1 MSVRGN
7 SENCVEEP
15 VAPEWLSK
23 LESRRE
29 NLQRATKLSHEVGAG
44 APCGECGDKCP
55 GLDLHFWRK
64 VCRNCKCRKDQHKC
78 VDDDLSSWAQF
89 EILGQICSKPAFIK
103 IKALASQPVQLDW
116 VPPNTTPDVVS
127 DYMEK
132 LGATKMPI
140 VGSDAAQKRKQQ
152 LEFQVPPHDLN
163 AALCDN
169 LTDAEAAQ
177 LQQYVVKIRENC
189 VGQGVVVR
197 IGNMGIG
204 FVEYIAPQ
212 QQQQQQHHQQ
222 LQQLNMLMTSEAYNM
237 PTKNMQPTPFN
248 ATLCGDANELS
259 FHSPLPVKN
268 AVNAR
273 FSAQMRQETPARKL
287 KFGTI
292 CNLANTCGLPVNV
305 DYDKDAVFAQILHAE
320 PLKKAI
326 ENKGKGLNAMPVVIS
341 QTQMLPDFMSAS
353 ILSPTTKQKLKDIG
367 VNVKT
372 VQSALLNSPF
382 YDALYDTLKHNDID
396 YDECRVLA
404 PIQALREEVLVN
416 RPLAEELSSFVSQLP
431 NSAAIMYTSPPENS
445 LVKSGGLSGS
455 SSNDSGFG
463 SKASTPVGGADMLT
477 AGGLPN
483 AFQQMRLGSNV
494 VKDFPPPPPVVNCR
508 DCAKPIPLGDVA
520 VKAERAG
527 KEIAWHP
534 ECFKC
539 YTCRELLADLVYF
552 FHGGQVYCGRD
563 LAINLKIP
571 RCKAC
576 DELIFTKE
584 YTAAEGATFHIKHF
598 CCYHCDTPLAG
609 QQYIP
614 DEKTNMPICLKCY
627 NEFFAATCQRCNRQ
641 IEPTDQG
648 VAWGDV
654 HWHSG
659 CFVCAGVDCDK
670 SLIGGRFC
678 VKQKMPFCSAQCV
691 RSII

>member
-1 MSVRGN
+1 MNVRGN

-103 IKALASQPVQLDW
+103 IKALASQPVQVDW
-116 VPPNTTPDVVS
+116 VPPNTMPDVVS

-132 LGATKMPI
+132 LGAAKVPI
-140 VGSDAAQKRKQQ
+140 AGSDAAQKRKQQ

-204 FVEYIAPQ
+204 FVEYITPQ
-212 QQQQQQHHQQ
+212 QQQDQQH
-222 LQQLNMLMTSEAYNM
+222 MLTGIDAYNM
-237 PTKNMQPTPFN
+237 PTQMQQASFN
-248 ATLCGDANELS
+248 AALINDTNDLS

-268 AVNAR
+268 AANAR

-287 KFGTI
+287 KFGTL
-292 CNLANTCGLPVNV
+292 CNLANNCGLPVNV
-305 DYDKDAVFAQILHAE
+305 DYERDAVFAQILHAE
-320 PLKKAI
+320 PLKQAL
-326 ENKGKGLNAMPVVIS
+326 ENKSMGLPTSQAVIIS
-341 QTQMLPDFMSAS
+341 QAQMLPDFMNAS
-353 ILSPTTKQKLKDIG
+353 ILGPATKQKLKDIG
-367 VNVKT
+367 VNVKA

-382 YDALYDTLKHNDID
+382 YDALYDTLKQNDIKF
-396 YDECRVLA
+396 DECRVLA
-404 PIQALREEVLVN
+404 PIQALREELLVN
-416 RPLAEELSSFVSQLP
+416 KPVAEELSSFVTQLP
-431 NSAAIMYTSPPENS
+431 NSAAIMYTSPAENS
-445 LVKSGGLSGS
+445 LGKCGLSGS

-463 SKASTPVGGADMLT
+463 SKASTPVGGVDMLT
-477 AGGLPN
+477 GAGLPS
-483 AFQQMRLGSNV
+483 AFQQMRLTN
-494 VKDFPPPPPVVNCR
+494 KEPLPPAPMVNCR
-508 DCAKPIPLGDVA
+508 DCAKPIPLGEVA

-614 DEKTNMPICLKCY
+614 DEKTNMPLCLKCY

-654 HWHSG
+654 HWHSV
-659 CFVCAGVDCDK
+659 CFICAGVDCGK

-678 VKQKMPFCSAQCV
+678 VKQKMPFCSPTCV

>member
-29 NLQRATKLSHEVGAG
+29 NLQRSTKLSHEVGAG

-103 IKALASQPVQLDW
+103 IKALASQPVQVDW

-132 LGATKMPI
+132 LGATKVPV

-169 LTDAEAAQ
+169 LSEAEAAQ

-204 FVEYIAPQ
+204 FVEYITPQ
-212 QQQQQQHHQQ
+212 QQNISNMDAYTLPMNIQQIP
-222 LQQLNMLMTSEAYNM
+222 LNAALSSETSEI
-237 PTKNMQPTPFN
+237 
-248 ATLCGDANELS
+248 S
-259 FHSPLPVKN
+259 FHSPVPVKSL
-268 AVNAR
+268 AHAR
-273 FSAQMRQETPARKL
+273 YSAQMRQETPARKL
-287 KFGTI
+287 KFGTL
-292 CNLANTCGLPVNV
+292 CNLASVCGLPVNV
-305 DYDKDAVFAQILHAE
+305 DYDKDTVFAQILHSE
-320 PLKKAI
+320 PLKKAM
-326 ENKGKGLNAMPVVIS
+326 ENKSKGLATLPVVIS
-341 QTQMLPDFMSAS
+341 QAHMLPDFMNAS
-353 ILSPTTKQKLKDIG
+353 ILSSATKQKLKDIG
-367 VNVKT
+367 VNVKA

-382 YDALYDTLKHNDID
+382 YDALYDTLKQNDIKIA
-396 YDECRVLA
+396 ECRVLG
-404 PIQALREEVLVN
+404 PIQELREEVLVN
-416 RPLAEELSSFVSQLP
+416 KPVAEELSSFVSQLP
-431 NSAAIMYTSPPENS
+431 NSPAIMYTSPIDTGLGKP
-445 LVKSGGLSGS
+445 GLSGS
-455 SSNDSGFG
+455 NSNDSGFG
-463 SKASTPVGGADMLT
+463 SKASTPVGSVDT
-477 AGGLPN
+477 VAGGLTS
-483 AFQQMRLGSNV
+483 AFQQIRIANNV
-494 VKDFPPPPPVVNCR
+494 AKEPPPVVKCR
-508 DCAKPIPLGDVA
+508 DCAKPIALGDVA

-614 DEKTNMPICLKCY
+614 DEKTNMPLCLKCY
-627 NEFFAATCQRCNRQ
+627 NDFFAATCERCNRQ

-654 HWHSG
+654 HWHSN
-659 CFVCAGVDCDK
+659 CFICAGVDCGK

-678 VKQKMPFCSAQCV
+678 VKQRMPFCSPACV

>member
-7 SENCVEEP
+7 SENCVEES

-29 NLQRATKLSHEVGAG
+29 NLQRSTKLSHEVGAG
-44 APCGECGDKCP
+44 APCGECGEKCP

-78 VDDDLSSWAQF
+78 VDEDLSSWAQF

-103 IKALASQPVQLDW
+103 IKALASQPVQVDW

-132 LGATKMPI
+132 LGAGQVPI

-163 AALCDN
+163 AELCDN
-169 LTDAEAAQ
+169 LTDAETAQ

-204 FVEYIAPQ
+204 FVEYIMPLQ
-212 QQQQQQHHQQ
+212 QQNALTGSNDTYQVPSSSQQIP
-222 LQQLNMLMTSEAYNM
+222 LNKPFVHSESS
-237 PTKNMQPTPFN
+237 
-248 ATLCGDANELS
+248 DIS

-268 AVNAR
+268 LTNTR
-273 FSAQMRQETPARKL
+273 MSAQMRQETPARKL
-287 KFGTI
+287 KFATT
-292 CNLANTCGLPVNV
+292 CNLAPICGLPKNV
-305 DYDKDAVFAQILHAE
+305 DYDKDTVFAQILHSE
-320 PLKKAI
+320 PLQNVV
-326 ENKGKGLNAMPVVIS
+326 ENKSKGLLTANASVVVS
-341 QTQMLPDFMSAS
+341 QAPMLPDFMNAS
-353 ILSPTTKQKLKDIG
+353 ILSPATKQKLKDIG
-367 VNVKT
+367 VNVKA
-372 VQSALLNSPF
+372 VQSTLLNSPF
-382 YDALYDTLKHNDID
+382 YDALYDTLKQNDIKFP
-396 YDECRVLA
+396 ECCVLC
-404 PIQALREEVLVN
+404 PIQELREELLVN
-416 RPLAEELSSFVSQLP
+416 KPVAEELSSFVSQLP
-431 NSAAIMYTSPPENS
+431 NSPAIMYTSPPENNF
-445 LVKSGGLSGS
+445 VKSGLSGS
-455 SSNDSGFG
+455 NSNDSGFG
-463 SKASTPVGGADMLT
+463 SKASTPVGGADMT
-477 AGGLPN
+477 AAGLPS
-483 AFQQMRLGSNV
+483 AFQQMRLASNLV
-494 VKDFPPPPPVVNCR
+494 QDPPPPLPVLNCR
-508 DCAKPIPLGDVA
+508 DCTKPITFGDIA

-609 QQYIP
+609 HQYIP
-614 DEKTNMPICLKCY
+614 DEKTNMPLCLKCY

-654 HWHSG
+654 HWHSD
-659 CFVCAGVDCDK
+659 CFICAGVDCGK

-678 VKQKMPFCSAQCV
+678 VKQQMPFCSPQCL
-691 RSII
+691 RAEWCFHTIL